1 LRTWNVTV
9 ISILILVSIIYG
21 VWFNFLDSAA
31 YCYLNNEQEVCK
43 PIGEALGHN
52 NLYQT
57 WNIIGHLIPSL
68 FLFLYFRK
76 IELLFVSL
84 LISTSIMDSP
94 IWGIMRLVL
103 YENVGLW
110 HCADGKCEP
119 THGCDVN
126 YEQTSIVYEW
136 MIFYYNPFGF
146 YPVWEDYW
154 PIECSPTSALIFW
167 SLVLRV
173 SIAIVIIGWQ
183 ERVEKKGKRFSI
195 IKELIAI
202 IKQNKN
208 S

>member
-1 LRTWNVTV
+1 
-9 ISILILVSIIYG
+9 
-21 VWFNFLDSAA
+21 
-31 YCYLNNEQEVCK
+31 
-43 PIGEALGHN
+43 
-52 NLYQT
+52 
-57 WNIIGHLIPSL
+57 
-68 FLFLYFRK
+68 
-76 IELLFVSL
+76 
-84 LISTSIMDSP
+84 MDSP

-167 SLVLRV
+167 SLVLWV